1 MKIMATLDGS
11 EFSEAILPLLS
22 KLAGLPG
29 AEFVL
34 FSASEDP
41 EGRRKSEL
49 NAPVQAVGYERQPM
63 AIEQPGP
70 GVAETKDQA
79 IERRLGDLRD
89 YLTSLAAQLP
99 PGTASRAVAEI
110 DEDPAGAIVR
120 VAEREGVDAIVI
132 ATHGR
137 TGMARAMLGSVADRV
152 VRSGVAPVLLVR
164 PKDTK

>member
-1 MKIMATLDGS
+1 MKIMATFDGS

-34 FSASEDP
+34 FSASDDP
-41 EGRRKSEL
+41 EGRRAAEL
-49 NAPVQAVGYERQPM
+49 RAPAKAVGYARQPM
-63 AIEQPGP
+63 VIQQPEP
-70 GVAETKDQA
+70 NVVESKEQA
-79 IERRLGDLRD
+79 IERRLNDLRE
-89 YLTSLAAQLP
+89 YLTSLGGQLP

-110 DEDPAGAIVR
+110 DDDPAGAIAR

-137 TGMARAMLGSVADRV
+137 TGMARAILGSVAERV
-152 VRSGVAPVLLVR
+152 VRSGVAPVVLVR
-164 PKDTK
+164 PKGK